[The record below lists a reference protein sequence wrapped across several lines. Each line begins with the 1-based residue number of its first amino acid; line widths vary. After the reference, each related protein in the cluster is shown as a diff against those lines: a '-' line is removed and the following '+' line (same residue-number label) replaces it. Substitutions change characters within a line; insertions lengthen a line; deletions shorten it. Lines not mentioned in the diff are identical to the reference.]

1 MTANDAHDQ
10 AHEHR
15 HDHQTGVRGFLHDM
29 FVPHT
34 HDPSNSVDDA
44 LEASVAGVKAVKASM
59 IALFITTVLQGIVV
73 AFSGSVALLAD
84 TIHNF
89 SDAFTA
95 VPLWIAFALSRRAA
109 TRRYTYGF
117 NRAEDL
123 AGLCIVVMI
132 ALSAVLA
139 AWQAIDRI
147 INPQPIDYAGWV
159 IAAGVIG
166 FLGNEAVAIYR
177 IRVGG
182 KIGSAALVADGI
194 HARTDGFTSL
204 GVVLGGFG
212 VLIGFP
218 LADPIIGL
226 LISAMIVFL
235 LIGTVRSVGRRL
247 MDGVEPELVDRVENA
262 IGRVPAVTTIDRVRL
277 RWVGH
282 RLYGEA
288 IVHIPDV
295 SLLRANRI
303 AIEVEDSV
311 KQHLPNIDDMVI
323 RTLAT

>member
-1 MTANDAHDQ
+1 VTANDAHDQ
-10 AHEHR
+10 AREHS
-15 HDHQTGVRGFLHDM
+15 HDHQTGVHGFLHNM
-29 FVPHT
+29 FVQHT
-34 HDPSNSVDDA
+34 HDPSNAVDDA
-44 LEASVAGVKAVKASM
+44 LEASVAGVKAVKVSM

-159 IAAGVIG
+159 IAAGAIG

-212 VLIGFP
+212 VLVGFP

-226 LISAMIVFL
+226 LISAMIVVL

-247 MDGVEPELVDRVENA
+247 MDGVEPELLDRVENA

-323 RTLAT
+323 RTLAK

>member
-1 MTANDAHDQ
+1 M
-10 AHEHR
+10 
-15 HDHQTGVRGFLHDM
+15 
-29 FVPHT
+29 
-34 HDPSNSVDDA
+34 
-44 LEASVAGVKAVKASM
+44 KAVKVSM

-159 IAAGVIG
+159 IAAGAIG

-212 VLIGFP
+212 VLVGFP

-226 LISAMIVFL
+226 LISAMIVVL

-247 MDGVEPELVDRVENA
+247 MDGVEPELLDRVENA

-323 RTLAT
+323 RTLAK

>member
-1 MTANDAHDQ
+1 
-10 AHEHR
+10 
-15 HDHQTGVRGFLHDM
+15 M

-34 HDPSNSVDDA
+34 HDPSNAVDDA
-44 LEASVAGVKAVKASM
+44 LEASVAGVKAVKVSM

-159 IAAGVIG
+159 IAAGAIG

-212 VLIGFP
+212 VLVGFP

-226 LISAMIVFL
+226 LISAMIVVL

-247 MDGVEPELVDRVENA
+247 MDGVEPELLDRVENA

-323 RTLAT
+323 RTLAK

>member
-10 AHEHR
+10 AREHS
-15 HDHQTGVRGFLHDM
+15 HDHQTGVHGFLHNM

-34 HDPSNSVDDA
+34 HDPSNAVDDA
-44 LEASVAGVKAVKASM
+44 LEASVAGVKAVKVSM

-159 IAAGVIG
+159 IAAGAIG

-212 VLIGFP
+212 VLVGFP

-226 LISAMIVFL
+226 LISAMIVVL

-247 MDGVEPELVDRVENA
+247 MDGVEPELLDRVENA

-323 RTLAT
+323 RTLAK